1 LLTYYDS
8 LADGDAAVVPAARDA
23 AAAAEAVEAVSF
35 VDAMSAVGVEGA
47 VNAVVA
53 VAAAAALVSEEV
65 GVVCA
70 GDLMVLPFPG
80 AQLNRPV
87 P

>member
-1 LLTYYDS
+1 M
-8 LADGDAAVVPAARDA
+8 
-23 AAAAEAVEAVSF
+23 SF